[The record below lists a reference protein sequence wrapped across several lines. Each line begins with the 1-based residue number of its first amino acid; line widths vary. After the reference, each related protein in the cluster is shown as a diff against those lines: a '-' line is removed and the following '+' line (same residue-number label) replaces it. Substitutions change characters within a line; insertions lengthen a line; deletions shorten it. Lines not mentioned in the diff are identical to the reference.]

1 VLDDDAVLTAL
12 SHQVLTSPSGV
23 TAEVLHHGALHRLEA
38 FGLSLLLHP
47 ATVAEAALTNV
58 HLRVHAPE
66 GITRHQLLGPGSGS
80 TVRLGDR
87 EVILEGTHAGIDYR
101 LALRL
106 GSEHATW
113 HWLLEVTNTR
123 ATAVTVDAVLTH
135 DPALAPMGAVR
146 TNEYYVSQY
155 LDLSPVQTAE
165 QGVAVAV
172 RQNMPGER
180 VPWLMVGALGRGDS
194 WATDALQ
201 LVERTAE
208 GVVWSGL
215 DVPTLPS
222 RRLQHEHSL
231 IAVQDQPTELAAGE
245 THLTGFWGIA
255 LPDHPEATSDA
266 DASWAQVAVR
276 DAPSTREDEPEV
288 AGTDHGTLWS
298 SAPQHASAPL
308 DAAALDRARL
318 LTDRTHVETDENGN
332 EIAWMVRGGQLVT
345 AAKELAVLRPHGH
358 ILRTG
363 DALTPDSRALT
374 STVWMAGTFHSQVTR
389 GHVGRDPVATGRRT
403 YLGLQRAH
411 GVRAFVDDGSGGWQ
425 LLETPSAWF
434 VGLDHCTWWYAAASG
449 ATVEVTSSAPA
460 HSDALGLRITQS
472 GGPARRVLLAWQ
484 VADDLGEAPSVTV
497 TATGAHLRSAGAPH
511 AWDLTWSASGAAE
524 VGDARLQ
531 GDGTMRGSGWLT
543 VLFDPVDSLEL
554 TLVAGPPERDELEVR
569 SAAPGLGR
577 AFWSRTAEAV
587 SLTSTSEE
595 HRPRAEQLSAALPF
609 FVHNALIHY
618 LSPRGL
624 EQFSGGAWGTR
635 DISQGPVGLLTALG
649 EQSSVRDVLL
659 RLFRAQNARGDWP
672 QAFDFLPPLPS
683 SGQQDSH
690 GDVVFWP
697 VLAAG
702 DYLRTT
708 GDLGLLHERLPFVG
722 DDGLT
727 EEASVT
733 EHLRRAIAR
742 ITECTV
748 PGSPLPA
755 YGHGDWNDSLQ
766 PADPALAARL
776 VSTWTAVL
784 QTQALRTL
792 AEGLRA
798 AGASG
803 ATDAPDVAGSGVPAE
818 STELTDLSDLAT
830 EAETLAAG
838 THEAISARLEVD
850 PVLPGYLL
858 HHDDGTVEP
867 LVHPSDERTGLRYGV
882 LPWIHAISADLL
894 TPEQARHHLEL
905 IEQHLLGPD
914 GARLFDRPVG
924 YVGGPM
930 TIFQRA
936 EASTFW
942 GREIGLMYV
951 HAHLRYAE
959 ALARVGD
966 GDALL
971 TALAKASPVGLK
983 SLVPQARPRQTSCYY
998 SSSDGAFTDRYDAQ
1012 ERYPALLAGDVPLE
1026 GGWRIYSSGPGLVL
1040 RLVTEVLL
1048 GFRTR
1053 ADRIE
1058 VDPVLPP
1065 GSELVAHLPVR
1076 GRPAVVRFTAGPLG
1090 HGVRRISVGG
1100 HDLELAPLTNPYR
1113 EPGVAVAATA
1123 LLGRGTADVSSRTE
1137 RTEHSDRPLE
1147 IVVETH

>member
-1 VLDDDAVLTAL
+1 MLDEDAVLTAL

-38 FGLSLLLHP
+38 HGLSLLLQP
-47 ATVAEAALTNV
+47 ATVAEAGLTNV
-58 HLRVHAPE
+58 HLRVQGPD
-66 GITRHQLLGPGSGS
+66 GLSRRPLLGPGSGS

-87 EVILEGTHAGIDYR
+87 EVIVEGTHADVDYR

-106 GSEHATW
+106 GSERATW

-123 ATAVTVDAVLTH
+123 ATPVTVDAVLTH

-180 VPWLMVGALGRGDS
+180 APWLMVGALGRGES

-201 LVERTAE
+201 LVERTPE

-215 DVPTLPS
+215 DAPSLPS

-231 IAVQDQPTELAAGE
+231 IAVQDQPTELAPGQ

-266 DASWAQVAVR
+266 DGRWADVAMH
-276 DAPSTREDEPEV
+276 DAPSTREDEPV
-288 AGTDHGTLWS
+288 VVGSDAGTLWS
-298 SAPQHASAPL
+298 SAPAHAAHPL
-308 DAAALDRARL
+308 GHDALDRAGL
-318 LTDRTHVETDENGN
+318 LTDRTHIETDASGN
-332 EIAWMVRGGQLVT
+332 EIAWMVKGGQLVT
-345 AAKELAVLRPHGH
+345 AAKDFAVLRPHGH

-363 DALTPDSRALT
+363 DTLTPDSRGLT
-374 STVWMAGTFHSQVTR
+374 STVWMAGTFHSQITR

-460 HSDALGLRITQS
+460 DDDALGLSITQS
-472 GGPARRVLLAWQ
+472 GGPARRILLAWQ
-484 VADDLGEAPSVTV
+484 VADDLGDPPSVTL

-511 AWDLTWSASGAAE
+511 AWDLTWSATGRAE
-524 VGDARLQ
+524 IGDARLQ
-531 GDGTMRGSGWLT
+531 ADGTLRGPGWLT
-543 VLFDPVDSLEL
+543 VLFDPVDALEL
-554 TLVAGPPERDELEVR
+554 TLVAGPPEPAELEVQ
-569 SAAPGLGR
+569 SATPGLGQ

-587 SLTSTSEE
+587 SLTSTTDE
-595 HRPRAEQLSAALPF
+595 HRSRAEQLSAALPF

-649 EQSSVRDVLL
+649 DQASVRDVLL

-708 GDLGLLHERLPFVG
+708 GDLSLLDERLPFVG

-727 EEASVT
+727 DDAPVT

-742 ITECTV
+742 ITACTV

-798 AGASG
+798 TGAAS
-803 ATDAPDVAGSGVPAE
+803 AE
-818 STELTDLSDLAT
+818 LTELAAEADALAT
-830 EAETLAAG
+830 R
-838 THEAISARLEVD
+838 THEAISARLELD

-867 LVHPSDERTGLRYGV
+867 LVHPSDERTGLHYGV

-894 TPEQARHHLEL
+894 TPEQARHHLDL
-905 IEQHLLGPD
+905 IEEHLLGPD

-930 TIFQRA
+930 AIFQRA

-971 TALAKASPVGLK
+971 TALAKASPVGIET
-983 SLVPQARPRQTSCYY
+983 LVPQARPRQTSCYY

-1026 GGWRIYSSGPGLVL
+1026 GGWRVYSSGPGLVL

-1053 ADRIE
+1053 GERIE
-1058 VDPVLPP
+1058 IDPVLPP
-1065 GSELVAHLPVR
+1065 GSALVAHLPVG
-1076 GRPAVVRFTAGPLG
+1076 GRAAVVRFTAGPLG
-1090 HGVRRISVGG
+1090 HGVRRVSVGG
-1100 HDLELAPLTNPYR
+1100 HDLELEPLTNPYR
-1113 EPGVAVAATA
+1113 EPGVSVAAAA
-1123 LLGRGTADVSSRTE
+1123 LVGGTADLADLAVP
-1137 RTEHSDRPLE
+1137 EHPEHLVE